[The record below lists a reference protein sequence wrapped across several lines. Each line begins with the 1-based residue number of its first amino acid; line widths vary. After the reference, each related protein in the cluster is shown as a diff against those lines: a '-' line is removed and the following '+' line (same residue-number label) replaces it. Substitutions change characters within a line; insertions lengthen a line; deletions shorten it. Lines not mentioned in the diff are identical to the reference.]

1 MHMGRG
7 LALVLRASSITI
19 TQLLYCAVWSRE
31 VRQRNERQLR
41 GKNIKGRTREPART
55 EDQVGGENR
64 GRQRVETEWEML
76 PPVRKTASEP
86 GIRSQLCSLWPPQTL
101 NITLSVVQNDFLR
114 MYCVQARLQMGTQGW
129 VCQLFLVSCH
139 HNPAWSCKELDTT

>member
-1 MHMGRG
+1 MGRG

-41 GKNIKGRTREPART
+41 GKNVKGRTREPART

-64 GRQRVETEWEML
+64 EAESRDGMGDAATCPEDR
-76 PPVRKTASEP
+76 
-86 GIRSQLCSLWPPQTL
+86 
-101 NITLSVVQNDFLR
+101 F
-114 MYCVQARLQMGTQGW
+114 GTQH
-129 VCQLFLVSCH
+129 LFATLQ
-139 HNPAWSCKELDTT
+139 PAATTDTQYHSVRGPE